1 MGQTTTVSTSRKVQ
15 GMDQKTEIL
24 FLTLKTTE
32 MKSVRPNDLSLM
44 RNLQRQG
51 LLVEKR
57 IANDIKELHEIALTF
72 MSSSQTSPF
81 VVFSSDDELY
91 EVARSNLTIEQKK
104 SILPVRKE
112 TAFKVLGS
120 KVGFIEFCRENSIPH
135 PQTQVIKFKDQLSN
149 LERFLVG
156 EQRQPGNNPVHVQAN
171 KMADVII
178 ENGLSKMDEVWAMEQ
193 SLYFPGLYS
202 GTTDLVGVYQ
212 GQPAICDHKQT
223 NKPKK
228 AEWVEDYYIQ
238 LVAYILAHNEVYKTD
253 MKRGVI
259 FMCSRDFQYQQ
270 FDLTPDNFNKYQ
282 DLWLTKVEEYYSL
295 SR

>member
-1 MGQTTTVSTSRKVQ
+1 MTTISPPPFVERYQYKNCVQINDPITRKRVYQTPDGESLPSVTT
-15 GMDQKTEIL
+15 IL
-24 FLTLKTTE
+24 SATKDMTHLNEWKNRIGHAKAQQITTE
-32 MKSVRPNDLSLM
+32 AAGV
-44 RNLQRQG
+44 G
-51 LLVEKR
+51 
-57 IANDIKELHEIALTF
+57 
-72 MSSSQTSPF
+72 
-81 VVFSSDDELY
+81 
-91 EVARSNLTIEQKK
+91 
-104 SILPVRKE
+104 
-112 TAFKVLGS
+112 TAM
-120 KVGFIEFCRENSIPH
+120 H
-135 PQTQVIKFKDQLSN
+135 AN

-238 LVAYILAHNEVYKTD
+238 LVAYILAHNEVYKTN

-259 FMCSRDFQYQQ
+259 FMCSRAFEYQQ

-282 DLWLTKVEEYYSL
+282 DMWLTKVEEYYSL